1 PVGPLEHLLGS
12 ITTLAGMATR
22 GRCTCKGLPVGRA
35 PGAAR
40 DRSQRA
46 EHAAAAS
53 PHDAAGLL
61 LRSFHVGAWNG
72 PCPAHNAVPGAVSRE
87 RSRGVPFENPA
98 SPHR

>member
-1 PVGPLEHLLGS
+1 MHDREPGRGQTPYQGKRRVPVGPLEHLLGS

-22 GRCTCKGLPVGRA
+22 GRCTCKGLPAGRA

-40 DRSQRA
+40 DHSQRA

-61 LRSFHVGAWNG
+61 LRSFHVGA
-72 PCPAHNAVPGAVSRE
+72 
-87 RSRGVPFENPA
+87 
-98 SPHR
+98 